1 MTEIY
6 RKQAF
11 RIDELEKENKR
22 LAKDVESAEAR
33 WRKTDEILEEY
44 REANSEVAELRSRA
58 LTANAKGEEVVKLV
72 RCDCSSLH

>member
-22 LAKDVESAEAR
+22 LIKELEGAEAR
-33 WRKTDEILEEY
+33 WRKTDKVLEQY

-58 LTANAKGEEVVKLV
+58 SVANARGEEVIKLV
-72 RCDCSSLH
+72 K